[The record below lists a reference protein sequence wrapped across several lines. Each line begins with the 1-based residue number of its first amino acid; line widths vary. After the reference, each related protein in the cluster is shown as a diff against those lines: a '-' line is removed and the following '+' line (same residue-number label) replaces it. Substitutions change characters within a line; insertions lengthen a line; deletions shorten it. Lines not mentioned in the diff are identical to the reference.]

1 MTPEFTFIFGNY
13 AKTCPRKQQ
22 SSKYLFRNMNQ
33 IRNVK
38 ISINT
43 VTNYAGATP
52 MGRFGREK
60 KDEKKK
66 KKLTRIFFATDIH
79 GSERAFMKF
88 VNAGKFYDVEALI
101 LGGDITGKMIVPIV
115 ERKDGGHSANY
126 LGNIFQFSKEEEI
139 VTFEGEVRNAGYYP
153 TRLLQDEYDA
163 VKDDDKAADNLFLK
177 LMGDTVERWLKIA
190 AERLQPE
197 GIKMYITGG
206 NDDDLRMN
214 QFFQESEWAEYVEDK
229 VVRIG
234 EEYEM
239 ISSAYVNPTPWE
251 TPRETSEEK
260 LAEKIEA
267 MVAQLEN
274 VEKSIW
280 NFHAPPYDS
289 GLDVAPALDTSV
301 YPPAPIMKS
310 GELVY
315 TNVGSKSVREAI
327 DKYQP
332 MLGLHGHIHEA
343 KGIRHIGRTVCMN
356 PGSEY
361 SEAILRGIIINLDE
375 KGVKSYQTTSG

>member
-1 MTPEFTFIFGNY
+1 
-13 AKTCPRKQQ
+13 
-22 SSKYLFRNMNQ
+22 
-33 IRNVK
+33 
-38 ISINT
+38 
-43 VTNYAGATP
+43 
-52 MGRFGREK
+52 MGLFGRGK
-60 KDEKKK
+60 KDDKKK

-88 VNAGKFYDVEALI
+88 VNAGKFYNVESLI
-101 LGGDITGKMIVPIV
+101 LGGDLTGKMIIPIV
-115 ERKDGGHSANY
+115 ERKDGSHTANY
-126 LGNIFQFSKEEEI
+126 LGNIFEFKKEDE
-139 VTFEGEVRNAGYYP
+139 VDAFEVEVRNAGYYP
-153 TRLLQDEYDA
+153 ARMLQEVYDA
-163 VKDDDKAADNLFLK
+163 IKDDDEAADNLFVK
-177 LMGDTVERWLKIA
+177 LMGETVERWLKIA
-190 AERLQPE
+190 AERLEPE

-214 QFFQESEWAEYVEDK
+214 KFFEESAWAEYVEDK

-234 EEYEM
+234 EDYEM
-239 ISSAYVNPTPWE
+239 ISSAYVNPTPWD
-251 TPRETSEEK
+251 TPREATEEE

-274 VEKSIW
+274 VEMSIW

-301 YPPAPIMKS
+301 YPPKPIMQS

-315 TNVGSKSVREAI
+315 TNVGSTAVREAI

-343 KGIRHIGRTVCMN
+343 KGIRYIGRTVCMN

-361 SEAILRGIIINLDE
+361 SEAILRGVIINLDE

>member
-1 MTPEFTFIFGNY
+1 MGLFGRG
-13 AKTCPRKQQ
+13 KKDDKQQ
-22 SSKYLFRNMNQ
+22 
-33 IRNVK
+33 
-38 ISINT
+38 
-43 VTNYAGATP
+43 
-52 MGRFGREK
+52 
-60 KDEKKK
+60 K

-88 VNAGKFYDVEALI
+88 VNAGKFYNVESLI

-115 ERKDGGHSANY
+115 EKRDGGYNATY
-126 LGNIFQFSKEEEI
+126 LGNLFQFTKEEEI

-153 TRLLQDEYDA
+153 TRMPQDEYDA
-163 VKDDDKAADNLFLK
+163 VKNDEKAADNLFLK
-177 LMGDTVERWLKIA
+177 LMGETVERWLKIA
-190 AERLQPE
+190 AERLQQE

-214 QFFQESEWAEYVEDK
+214 KFFKESEWAEYVEDK

-234 EEYEM
+234 EDYEM

-251 TPRETSEEK
+251 TPREVTEEE

-267 MVAQLEN
+267 MVSQLEN
-274 VEKSIW
+274 VEMSIW

-289 GLDVAPALDTSV
+289 GLDVAPLLDTSV
-301 YPPAPIMKS
+301 YPPAPVMQS

-315 TNVGSKSVREAI
+315 TNVGSKAVRTAI

-343 KGIRHIGRTVCMN
+343 KGIRNIGKTVCMN

>member
-1 MTPEFTFIFGNY
+1 MSP
-13 AKTCPRKQQ
+13 
-22 SSKYLFRNMNQ
+22 
-33 IRNVK
+33 
-38 ISINT
+38 
-43 VTNYAGATP
+43 
-52 MGRFGREK
+52 FGRGK
-60 KDEKKK
+60 KDNKK
-66 KKLTRIFFATDIH
+66 KKLTRLFFATDIH

-88 VNAGKFYDVEALI
+88 VNAGKFYKMDALV

-115 ERKDGGHSANY
+115 EKRDGSRVANY
-126 LGNIFQFSKEEEI
+126 LGNDFQFPKEEDI
-139 VTFEGEVRNAGYYP
+139 VAFEGDVRNAGYYP
-153 TRLLQDEYDA
+153 TRMLQDDYDA
-163 VKDDDKAADNLFLK
+163 VKDDEKAADELFVR

-197 GIKMYITGG
+197 DIKMYITGG

-214 QFFQESEWAEYVEDK
+214 QFFENSEWAEYVEDK
-229 VVRIG
+229 VVRID
-234 EEYEM
+234 EHHEM

-251 TPRETSEEK
+251 TPREVTEEE
-260 LAEKIEA
+260 LANKIEA

-274 VEKSIW
+274 VENSIW

-289 GLDVAPALDTSV
+289 GLDIAPALDTSV
-301 YPPAPIMKS
+301 YPPAPIMQS

-315 TNVGSKSVREAI
+315 VNVGSKAVREAI

-343 KGIRHIGRTVCMN
+343 KGVRKIGRTMCMN

-361 SEAILRGIIINLDE
+361 SEAILRGIIVNLDA